1 MNIFLEL
8 FNVFDYINKKTYVT
22 LYKLQNLNYKLQ
34 LNTVINC
41 TTYYLIHSY
50 PFINIY

>member
-22 LYKLQNLNYKLQ
+22 LYKLQNLKL
-34 LNTVINC
+34 
-41 TTYYLIHSY
+41 
-50 PFINIY
+50 